1 MMDDIRALQATV
13 PGRQLTLELHESA
26 VTHPGRVLELRAALA
41 DAGMSLAYDDFGA
54 GQARLLEL
62 SEAPPD
68 FLKLS
73 MRLIHGIDTAP
84 PSRHRVLGSLVAL
97 ARELGTRTIA
107 EGIETPAEAAACAS
121 LGFDLAQG
129 YHFGGRV

>member
-1 MMDDIRALQATV
+1 
-13 PGRQLTLELHESA
+13 
-26 VTHPGRVLELRAALA
+26 
-41 DAGMSLAYDDFGA
+41 MSLAYDDFGA

-73 MRLIHGIDTAP
+73 MRLIHGIDQAP
-84 PSRHRVLGSLVAL
+84 SSRHRVLRSLVAL
-97 ARELGTRTIA
+97 ARDLGTKTIA
-107 EGIETPAEAAACAS
+107 EGIETPGEAAVCAD